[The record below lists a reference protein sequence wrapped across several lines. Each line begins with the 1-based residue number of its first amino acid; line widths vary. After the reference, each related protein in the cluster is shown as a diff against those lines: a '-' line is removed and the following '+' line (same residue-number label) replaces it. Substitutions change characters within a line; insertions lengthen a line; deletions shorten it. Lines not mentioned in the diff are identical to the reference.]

1 MTIKVFLGEDHAVMR
16 EGLRLILETHS
27 DMKVVGEGKT
37 GPEVVEQVVRLVPD
51 VVVMDI
57 VMPKFDGIEATR
69 RITLGCPS
77 TKVLML
83 SIRSEREYVS
93 RAIKAGALGYLLKES
108 AGQEVVD
115 AIRAVHAGHRYL
127 SKSIAQTVIEDY
139 AKPRQSSSP
148 CLRDLSYRERQILK
162 QVVEGHT
169 SAEIAETLR
178 LSQKTIETYRSRLMQ
193 KLNIRDIPSLVKFA
207 IKEGLTTVN

>member
-37 GPEVVEQVVRLVPD
+37 GPEVVEQVVSLVPD

-57 VMPKFDGIEATR
+57 VMPEFDGIEATR
-69 RITLGCPS
+69 RITLVRPS
-77 TKVLML
+77 TKILVL

-93 RAIKAGALGYLLKES
+93 QAIKAGALGYLLKES

-139 AKPRQSSSP
+139 VKPRQSSSP
-148 CLRDLSYRERQILK
+148 CLGDLSYRERQILK

-169 SAEIAETLR
+169 SAEIAETLL

-193 KLNIRDIPSLVKFA
+193 KLNIRDIPGLVKFA